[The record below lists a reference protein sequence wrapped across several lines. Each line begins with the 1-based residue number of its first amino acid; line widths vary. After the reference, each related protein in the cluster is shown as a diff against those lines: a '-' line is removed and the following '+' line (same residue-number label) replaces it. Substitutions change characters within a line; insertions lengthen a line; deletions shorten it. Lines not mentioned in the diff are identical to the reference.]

1 MSGSDRDVEIHDTY
15 FRKFVVPL
23 VITLLALFGIFIII
37 QSVPGASGPGIQLG
51 KLLYGG
57 AKNRGPV

>member
-1 MSGSDRDVEIHDTY
+1 MSSDRDVKIHDTY

-37 QSVPGASGPGIQLG
+37 QAVPGTPGTGIQLG

-57 AKNRGPV
+57 AKHT